1 MTSSRGS
8 DAERAKRG
16 VRAAP
21 PREATTSD
29 ATTSAEDSAPF
40 WTRPGAWFWALLV
53 VGLVARVYFAT
64 ATAGTTDVAIWAD
77 HAKGIAERGLAVQ
90 YRESQMLLNHPPLA
104 GWWMAWMWKLA
115 GATGLSFGTLLR
127 LPIALADLANVA
139 LLAALLRGRRE
150 RWLVS
155 GIYAVVPLALVFGA
169 YHGNTDSV
177 LATLL
182 LAASLA
188 LVRERHVLCG
198 AILGIGLAIKLP
210 IVLGAPAL
218 CFATPTWRKRGE
230 LVGATLAVALVC
242 YAPVLVQDF
251 GAVREKVFGYQGL
264 VIFSLSRPPTFIWGL
279 KNLFIELWGYD
290 ARVEVWGGAP
300 GLVECWPGWALFL
313 VQQGHRVAL
322 VLIVAYA
329 FLRRRASDPRG
340 LGQTIA
346 LSYALFYA
354 LVDAWAF
361 QYLAWALPFWLL
373 GGRVFAWAS
382 NLAAGGYVYGL
393 YAYVCADPLLRGL
406 WNFQGR
412 PNWPESVKLLRD
424 AALWTF
430 VVFGA
435 LALVRAVRDEL
446 RQRPSPGTPR
456 SAK

>member
-1 MTSSRGS
+1 MSESRPARARR
-8 DAERAKRG
+8 DA
-16 VRAAP
+16 AAP
-21 PREATTSD
+21 PGATHGAS
-29 ATTSAEDSAPF
+29 SGPF
-40 WTRPGAWFWALLV
+40 WTRLGPWFWALV
-53 VGLVARVYFAT
+53 VFGLAARVFFAT
-64 ATAGTTDVAIWAD
+64 ATQGTTDVAIWAD
-77 HAKGIAERGLAVQ
+77 HAQGIAERGLAVQ

-104 GWWMAWMWKLA
+104 GWWMAWMWRLA
-115 GATGLSFGTLLR
+115 EATGLSFGAWLR

-150 RWLVS
+150 RWLVA
-155 GIYAVVPLALVFGA
+155 GTYAVVPLALVFGA

-188 LVRERHVLCG
+188 LVRGRHLVCG
-198 AILGIGLAIKLP
+198 AILGVGLAVKLP

-218 CFATPTWRKRGE
+218 CFAAPTWRKRGE
-230 LVGATLAVALVC
+230 LVGATLVVALGC
-242 YAPVLVQDF
+242 YAPVLLQDF
-251 GAVREKVFGYQGL
+251 AAVREKVFGYQGL
-264 VIFSLSRPPTFIWGL
+264 VIFSLSQPPTFIWGL
-279 KNLFIELWGYD
+279 KNHFIELWGYD
-290 ARVEVWGGAP
+290 ARVEVWRGAP

-322 VLIVAYA
+322 ALIVAYA
-329 FLRRRASDPRG
+329 FLRRRSDDARG
-340 LGQTIA
+340 VAETLA
-346 LSYALFYA
+346 FSYAIFYA

-373 GGRVFAWAS
+373 GGRVFGWAA

-406 WNFQGR
+406 WNFNGR
-412 PNWPESVKLLRD
+412 PNWPEPVKLLRD

-435 LALVRAVRDEL
+435 WALVRALLDEF
-446 RQRPSPGTPR
+446 RQGKRPGTPR